1 MQKMMNIQIALTEMC
16 IYLDTSWIIAVH
28 ICPNTLRSNHQCQAN
43 EPFSRAHNPAY
54 IFYLGWI
61 PRKSNQNGIIHEYNA
76 FLPPPP
82 SLWYISSMQTSD
94 TNLSLWLASPPPGPN
109 PEKTHPHLSVYICY
123 TDLRLFSDL
132 NAASFI
138 MTIPAGYLW
147 MAWTAVQLTDVCAD
161 VCVCD
166 RLHTN

>member
-1 MQKMMNIQIALTEMC
+1 MRQQYWMGVMQKMMNIQIALTEMC

-94 TNLSLWLASPPPGPN
+94 THLSLWLAPPLSQTLGCH
-109 PEKTHPHLSVYICY
+109 THTSQSIC
-123 TDLRLFSDL
+123 LCLFSD
-132 NAASFI
+132 
-138 MTIPAGYLW
+138 
-147 MAWTAVQLTDVCAD
+147 
-161 VCVCD
+161 
-166 RLHTN
+166 

>member
-1 MQKMMNIQIALTEMC
+1 MGVMQKMMNIQIALTEMC

-43 EPFSRAHNPAY
+43 EPFSRAHDPAY

-61 PRKSNQNGIIHEYNA
+61 PQKSNQNGIIHEYNA

-82 SLWYISSMQTSD
+82 CRWYISSMQTSD
-94 TNLSLWLASPPPGPN
+94 THVSLWLAPPPVPN
-109 PEKTHPHLSVYICY
+109 PGMTHSHLSVNMSMSIFRFNMQPLSLWQYQQDMDGLDSRV
-123 TDLRLFSDL
+123 TD
-132 NAASFI
+132 N
-138 MTIPAGYLW
+138 
-147 MAWTAVQLTDVCAD
+147 
-161 VCVCD
+161 CVCG